1 MTRVVL
7 APDKFK
13 GTLTAAQ
20 VAEHLAAGMPDV
32 ETVTVP
38 VADGGDGLLDAFE
51 AAGFERVPVTAAGP
65 TGERG
70 STHYVRRGTEA
81 VVELAATCGLARL
94 GDDRAPLTATSRG
107 VGEVIAAALDA
118 GCTHLVVGIG
128 GSASTDGGAGLVQ
141 ALGARVLTSEGTDV
155 EPGGGALDAVATL
168 DLSGLHPGLQDATI
182 EVACDVDN
190 PLTGRRGAAAVYGPQ
205 KGASPEDVEKLDAA
219 LTHWADAVADATG
232 GDHRDDPGAGAAG
245 GVGFAAVA
253 ILGATLRP
261 GVELVLD
268 MVDFGTAVA
277 GVDLV
282 VTGEGSLDEQT
293 LNGKTPAGV
302 AAAARKA
309 GVPVV
314 AVAGRCELDADALHD
329 AGFRDV
335 YVLADEA
342 GSPDEAMQQPGP
354 LLRKIGERIAESLSP
369 AATESRPLAGGGRS
383 GGRDACGANQ
393 RRPS

>member
-1 MTRVVL
+1 MAKVVL

-65 TGERG
+65 TGEPA

-81 VVELAATCGLARL
+81 VVELAAICGLARL

-141 ALGARVLTSEGTDV
+141 ALGARALTSDGTDAGS
-155 EPGGGALDAVATL
+155 GGGALDGVTTL
-168 DLSGLHPGLQDATI
+168 DLSGLHAGLRDATI

-190 PLTGRRGAAAVYGPQ
+190 PLTGQRGAAAVYGPQ
-205 KGASPEDVEKLDAA
+205 KGASPDDVAKLDAA
-219 LTHWADAVADATG
+219 LSHWADVVAAATG
-232 GDHRDDPGAGAAG
+232 EDHRDDPGAGAAG

-277 GVDLV
+277 DADLV

-314 AVAGRCELDADALHD
+314 AVAGRCELDEDALHD

-342 GSPDEAMQQPGP
+342 GSPDEAMRQPGP
-354 LLRKIGERIAESLSP
+354 LLRRIGERIAESLS
-369 AATESRPLAGGGRS
+369 
-383 GGRDACGANQ
+383 
-393 RRPS
+393 